1 MAIPAMY
8 MSEPAPPIT
17 SEIKPGLKVDTWQ
30 RWDIKVKNTRLG
42 YIIRKLEQQFG
53 LKARDV
59 IYQATHLFFYALRQQ
74 DLSYYKQPQMQQT
87 LGELLIDNFGKDLL
101 KEQGYIDLTITFVDP
116 DASAVETGDQ
126 AAAAAQQQE
135 EPEAEKILEH
145 IPTVR
150 IILKG
155 SNPSV

>member
-1 MAIPAMY
+1 M
-8 MSEPAPPIT
+8 
-17 SEIKPGLKVDTWQ
+17 
-30 RWDIKVKNTRLG
+30 
-42 YIIRKLEQQFG
+42 
-53 LKARDV
+53 
-59 IYQATHLFFYALRQQ
+59 
-74 DLSYYKQPQMQQT
+74 
-87 LGELLIDNFGKDLL
+87 GELLIDNFGKDLL
-101 KEQGYIDLTITFVDP
+101 KEQGYIDLTITFIDP
-116 DASAVETGDQ
+116 DASAAETGDQ